1 VTIGRDTPRLKP
13 CEDVA
18 VVRANVPWMTANLL
32 LAALP
37 FVLAVVLFA
46 PKRART
52 AGWWIGVGAFV
63 AFLPNA
69 PYVLTDVIH
78 LVTQARTATND
89 LQVLALGM
97 QYGVLM
103 ATGLAFYG
111 GSLAILRRRLL
122 VDGLARWRW
131 PAEFGLHAVCS
142 IGIFLGRFLRLN
154 SWDLVV
160 HPGDVLHYVGVPRA
174 GTVVIIA
181 FTFCVLLTATVALRV
196 PLAIHDL
203 RRASR

>member
-1 VTIGRDTPRLKP
+1 VL
-13 CEDVA
+13 
-18 VVRANVPWMTANLL
+18 RANIVWMTANLL

-37 FVLAVVLFA
+37 FVLAVWLFA
-46 PKRART
+46 PQRAKT
-52 AGWWIGVGAFV
+52 VGWWMAVAAFV

-78 LVTQARTATND
+78 LGTDLRKTTSD
-89 LQVLALGM
+89 LQVLGLLLE
-97 QYGVLM
+97 YGLLF

-111 GSLAILRRRLL
+111 GSLAVLRRRLL
-122 VDGLARWRW
+122 ADGLARWRW
-131 PAEFGLHAVCS
+131 AAEIGLHAVCS
-142 IGIFLGRFLRLN
+142 VGIFLGRFFRLN

-160 HPGDVLHYVGVPRA
+160 RPSAVLQYVGVPRPA
-174 GTVVIIA
+174 TVAIIG

>member
-1 VTIGRDTPRLKP
+1 M
-13 CEDVA
+13 A
-18 VVRANVPWMTANLL
+18 ANLL

-37 FVLAVVLFA
+37 FVLALALFA
-46 PKRART
+46 PHRQKT
-52 AGWWIGVGAFV
+52 AGWWVGVVAFV

-78 LVTQARTATND
+78 LATQSRAATTD
-89 LQVLALGM
+89 AQVLALVL
-97 QYGVLM
+97 QYAVLM

-111 GSLAILRRRLL
+111 GCLAVLRRRLL
-122 VDGLARWRW
+122 VDGLAHWRW
-131 PAEFGLHAVCS
+131 PAEIGLHAVCS

-160 HPGDVLHYVGVPRA
+160 RPGSVFQYVGVPRA
-174 GTVVIIA
+174 ATIVIIA
-181 FTFCVLLTATVALRV
+181 FTFCVLLTTTVALRV